1 MLAFAPVVGVAHTA
15 VPGQPDP
22 ETAANH
28 KPRKGKVGSVMTSTV
43 TLPLWAV
50 VLVVVLAV
58 VALLD
63 RILVPSV
70 RWALRRRAN
79 RTIDELNARLKLKIQ
94 PFKLTRR
101 KVLIDRLLFDPEV
114 LSAIE
119 AHAQASSMPRAVAL
133 QQAERYAREI
143 VPSFSA
149 TAYFAVGT
157 RLARRISQALY
168 RVRLGYADDDAL
180 RAVDPDASVV
190 FVINHRSNMDYVL
203 VTYVASSSSA
213 LSYAVGEW
221 AQVWGLRGL
230 IRSMGAYFVRR
241 DSRDP
246 LYRKILSRYVA
257 MATSAGVTQAVF
269 PEGGLTRDG
278 LLRPPKLGL
287 IGYMVAGFDPKSGR
301 DIVFIPVGV
310 NYDRV
315 LEDRVLTGA
324 LAAEAQPGAERRKGP
339 TFRFNPLILAGF
351 ILKSAGLALRGR
363 WFRYGYA
370 CVSFGRPLSL
380 RSYLWRRGLDF
391 RTLSEDTRHAEI
403 ERLGRLLMEEVGH
416 VVPALPVPIVATVM
430 LAAGDAPL
438 THFELKGR
446 AFEVMQALERRGAY
460 IHIPRSDREYAI
472 DVGLRMLVLRRLVI
486 EDAAGYRIN
495 PGEHV
500 LLAYYANAIAHH
512 FAAEAM
518 AAQPA
523 AAGTD
528 AAAGGRERV
537 GLAAARA

>member
-1 MLAFAPVVGVAHTA
+1 
-15 VPGQPDP
+15 
-22 ETAANH
+22 
-28 KPRKGKVGSVMTSTV
+28 MTSTV
-43 TLPLWAV
+43 TLPLWVVAV
-50 VLVVVLAV
+50 AVVLAV

-79 RTIDELNARLKLKIQ
+79 RTIDELNTRLKLKIQ

-114 LSAIE
+114 LSAVE
-119 AHAQASSMPRAVAL
+119 AHAASSSMPRAVAL

-157 RLARRISQALY
+157 RLARRVSQALY

-221 AQVWGLRGL
+221 AQVWGLRSL

-278 LLRPPKLGL
+278 RLRPPKLGL
-287 IGYMVAGFDPKSGR
+287 IGYMVAGFDIKAGR

-315 LEDRVLTGA
+315 LEDRMLTGA
-324 LAAEAQPGAERRKGP
+324 IEAPGGEGGPPRKGP
-339 TFRFNPLILAGF
+339 SFRFNPLILAGF
-351 ILKSAGLALRGR
+351 IVKNLWLAVRGR

-370 CVSFGRPLSL
+370 CVSFGRPVSL
-380 RSYLWRRGLDF
+380 RDHLWRRGVDL
-391 RTLSEDTRHAEI
+391 RTLSESGRHAEV
-403 ERLGRLLMEEVGH
+403 ERLALKLMDDVGH
-416 VVPALPVPIVATVM
+416 VVPALPVSIVSTVM
-430 LAAGDAPL
+430 LWAGDAPL
-438 THFELKGR
+438 TLFELKGR
-446 AFEVMQALERRGAY
+446 AFEVMQALEARGVY
-460 IHIPRSDREYAI
+460 IHIPRSDRDYAI
-472 DVGLRMLVLRRLVI
+472 DVGLRMLTMRGFIRERDGVYSV
-486 EDAAGYRIN
+486 N
-495 PGEHV
+495 PDERV
-500 LLAYYANAIAHH
+500 LLAFYANAIAHH
-512 FAAEAM
+512 FGDVT
-518 AAQPA
+518 PA
-523 AAGTD
+523 AAAST
-528 AAAGGRERV
+528 AAE
-537 GLAAARA
+537 

>member
-1 MLAFAPVVGVAHTA
+1 
-15 VPGQPDP
+15 
-22 ETAANH
+22 
-28 KPRKGKVGSVMTSTV
+28 MTSTV
-43 TLPLWAV
+43 TLPLWV
-50 VLVVVLAV
+50 VALAV
-58 VALLD
+58 ALAIVALLD

-79 RTIDELNARLKLKIQ
+79 RTIDELNTRLKLKIQ
-94 PFKLTRR
+94 PFKLAKR

-114 LSAIE
+114 LSAVE
-119 AHAQASSMPRAVAL
+119 AHAQAASMPREVAL

-149 TAYFAVGT
+149 YAYFAVGT
-157 RLARRISQALY
+157 RLARRVSQALY

-221 AQVWGLRGL
+221 AQVWGLRSL

-257 MATSAGVTQAVF
+257 MATGAGVTQAVF
-269 PEGGLTRDG
+269 PEGGLSRDG

-287 IGYMVAGFDPKSGR
+287 LGYMVAGFDPKAGR

-324 LAAEAQPGAERRKGP
+324 LDAGGEGKKGP
-339 TFRFNPLILAGF
+339 SFRFNPLILAGF
-351 ILKSAGLALRGR
+351 VAKNIGLALRGR

-370 CVSFGRPLSL
+370 CVSFGRPVSL
-380 RSYLWRRGLDF
+380 RDHLWRRGVDL
-391 RTLSEDTRHAEI
+391 RTLSDDARHGEV
-403 ERLGRLLMEEVGH
+403 ERLGQLLMAEVGH
-416 VVPALPVPIVATVM
+416 VVPALPVSIVATVM
-430 LAAGDAPL
+430 LAAGDGAL
-438 THFELKGR
+438 TLFELKGR
-446 AFEVMQALERRGAY
+446 AFDVMQALEARGVY
-460 IHIPRSDREYAI
+460 IHIPRSDRDYAI
-472 DVGLRMLVLRRLVI
+472 DVGLRMLTLRKFIL
-486 EDAAGYRIN
+486 ETEGSYRSN
-495 PGEHV
+495 PQESV
-500 LLAYYANAIAHH
+500 LLTYYANAIAHH
-512 FAAEAM
+512 FGSTGRAPI
-518 AAQPA
+518 PA
-523 AAGTD
+523 PARVTAG
-528 AAAGGRERV
+528 A
-537 GLAAARA
+537 